1 MKKKSKAARTP
12 GRSPRK
18 AASARARRPAGVTD
32 VTGTPLL
39 DHIEFNFVPYF
50 VALTVVL
57 LGLQLIVRRDS
68 VPDSRTPASWTE
80 RPGAAQLRDGGM
92 MMERPHRE
100 PMLREPSREVD
111 HPSAFDA
118 WRPSRK

>member
-1 MKKKSKAARTP
+1 MKKKSTAARAT
-12 GRSPRK
+12 GRTQRK
-18 AASARARRPAGVTD
+18 AASARSQRPAGVTD

-57 LGLQLIVRRDS
+57 LGLQLIVRRDGVVDARS
-68 VPDSRTPASWTE
+68 PASMTE
-80 RPGAAQLRDGGM
+80 RPGVAQLRDAD
-92 MMERPHRE
+92 MERERPYRE
-100 PMLREPSREVD
+100 PMLREPSREMD
-111 HPSAFDA
+111 QPSAFDA